1 MEASDPMNADPYER
15 FAERYD
21 LFFGSFD
28 GHEQKKIDFFRE
40 LFKHHGVHSVL
51 DCACGT
57 GRDLHL
63 FRTLGC
69 EAYGSDLSPSMLAQA
84 ERNLATHH
92 IDTPVAEIDYR
103 ELPLNYAREFDA
115 VACLSSSIFE
125 MPDDG
130 ELHRAFSSMRG
141 VLRDGGI
148 LVLTNGM
155 CDRTWSEKPR
165 FIPEISRGDFTRLF
179 VIDYFERGA
188 RFNVVDLHHH
198 GSHEEMKVWSITYN
212 RVYLQDDIAAA
223 LQATGFRNCSFYSSY
238 EFKPYDKETSGMLIA
253 VAQK

>member
-1 MEASDPMNADPYER
+1 MKSRNIAYLPEVDHLRA
-15 FAERYD
+15 FAALLIVFY
-21 LFFGSFD
+21 
-28 GHEQKKIDFFRE
+28 
-40 LFKHHGVHSVL
+40 HG
-51 DCACGT
+51 
-57 GRDLHL
+57 LHL
-63 FRTLGC
+63 LRSRLLHDQPFDFSHWISTTNV
-69 EAYGSDLSPSMLAQA
+69 PLAA
-84 ERNLATHH
+84 
-92 IDTPVAEIDYR
+92 IDYR

-125 MPDDG
+125 MPNNA

-155 CDRTWSEKPR
+155 CDRTWREKPR

-198 GSHEEMKVWSITYN
+198 GSHEEMKVWSITYD
-212 RVYLQDDIAAA
+212 RVYLQDDIASA
-223 LQATGFRNCSFYSSY
+223 LQAAGFRTCSFYGNY
-238 EFKPYDKETSGMLIA
+238 EFQPYDKETSGMLIA